1 MTSSSSAAT
10 AMTELK
16 ELQQKLTEKRLK
28 RNEMAD
34 TLEEL
39 KDEMK
44 TVKRQRLENPIHQRR
59 SRAREEKE
67 YEECLQMNRKRAQT
81 YIRNQ
86 FGPDAFIK
94 EQPTSN
100 MQRWFKNAYQQC
112 SENVLEVHET
122 DYNLVGRHDIYISG
136 KRLVYLWGPTKQ
148 LIVAQV
154 QDNEV
159 EWVDV
164 YDATPYTLELLDA
177 SKWKQSSTLEPEAEA
192 FVQKSLAGKC
202 FDSGYSDDSGD
213 DEIEEEEKKKE
224 VPLYEVDFM
233 DYKDGKMWKK
243 CDDKSDDIP
252 SGDPH
257 EWGAHVWLAGCFLA
271 GGVDQGCVTSD
282 AMKQQFS
289 KADRAKD
296 KEKESE
302 CGGDKEK
309 A

>member
-1 MTSSSSAAT
+1 MTAIALS
-10 AMTELK
+10 ELK
-16 ELQQKLTEKRLK
+16 ALQQKLTEKRLK

-44 TVKRQRLENPIHQRR
+44 TVKRQRLENSVHKRR

-81 YIRNQ
+81 YIRNH

-94 EQPTSN
+94 DQPKSN

-112 SENVLEVHET
+112 YENVLEVSET
-122 DYNLVGRHDIYISG
+122 DYNLVGRHDIYICG

-148 LIVAQV
+148 LVVAQV

-177 SKWKQSSTLEPEAEA
+177 SKWKQPSPLQPEAEA
-192 FVQKSLAGKC
+192 FVQKSLVGKS

-213 DEIEEEEKKKE
+213 DEIEPEEKQKE
-224 VPLYEVDFM
+224 APLYDVDFM
-233 DYKDGKMWKK
+233 DNKNGKMWKK
-243 CDDKSDDIP
+243 CTDKSDDIL

-257 EWGAHVWLAGCFLA
+257 YWGAHVWLAG
-271 GGVDQGCVTSD
+271 
-282 AMKQQFS
+282 
-289 KADRAKD
+289 
-296 KEKESE
+296 
-302 CGGDKEK
+302 
-309 A
+309 